1 MTMARRTAGPYG
13 ALAHD
18 EPQLQKRRGVPRPV
32 GTPTNESSSRAVS
45 RVRREKREELAA
57 MSLSISKLT
66 ALATLAAVSMSAPT
80 AFAGLT
86 WQQVTTTT
94 SGGRT
99 IYASSIA
106 VTALNVPYII
116 DSNTGGV
123 FYLTSVSSGFGNS
136 QAWVRDGAI
145 TASFV
150 GAEPDNT
157 IFAFDDATAN
167 YLADSSGTTF
177 DTTFFAPQG
186 RWAVQSNGGCL
197 TSMGQIAYGGAL
209 IGAGCSFDAYGNAGL
224 FVQPEFAAPWQQ
236 LPGAGIEMA
245 VFTSSSN
252 FLDQSLWAI
261 NLQGLMYAYDS
272 STNNWVEEPGWGV
285 QLVTN
290 HAALGSD
297 GIHMWDDSAWDFIPG
312 QLVHGN
318 WTTAVIGQLPGGSIM
333 TQIAYAPAASAEG
346 LSFGGPSALWAI
358 DRQGN
363 VWTAVTAVR

>member
-1 MTMARRTAGPYG
+1 
-13 ALAHD
+13 
-18 EPQLQKRRGVPRPV
+18 
-32 GTPTNESSSRAVS
+32 
-45 RVRREKREELAA
+45 

-66 ALATLAAVSMSAPT
+66 ALATLGAVSMSAPT
-80 AFAGLT
+80 AFADLT

-94 SGGRT
+94 SGGGT

-106 VTALNVPYII
+106 VTPLNEPYII

-123 FYLTSVSSGFGNS
+123 FYLTSVSSGGLGSS
-136 QAWVRDGAI
+136 QAWVRDGTI

-150 GAEPDNT
+150 GASPDNVV
-157 IFAFDDATAN
+157 FAFDDATAN
-167 YLADSSGTTF
+167 YLADSSGATF
-177 DTTFFAPQG
+177 NTTFFAPQG
-186 RWAVQSNGGCL
+186 RWAVQSTGGCL
-197 TSMGQIAYGGAL
+197 SSMGQLAYGGTPFGDNSAL

-224 FVQPEFAAPWQQ
+224 FAQWDFAPWQQ

-245 VFTSSSN
+245 VFTASN
-252 FLDQSLWAI
+252 LFDQSLWTI
-261 NLQGLMYAYDS
+261 NLQGFVYAYDS

-285 QLVTN
+285 KLITN

-318 WTTAVIGQLPGGSIM
+318 WTTAIIGQLPGGSIM
-333 TQIAYAPAASAEG
+333 TQIAYAPAASALG

-363 VWTAVTAVR
+363 VWTAVSPVR